1 MSEVKAENKSEL
13 NKKLYFLIHS
23 YKHAF
28 LIIIDIKQR
37 FPENVQVLL
46 HKKDARDAMIGISLV
61 TLVMSIS
68 EWSVKKSSRTLL
80 SVSMTFFLVDCWY

>member
-13 NKKLYFLIHS
+13 NKKHS

-37 FPENVQVLL
+37 FPENVQVLI

-80 SVSMTFFLVDCWY
+80 SVSMTFLIKQVIG

>member
-46 HKKDARDAMIGISLV
+46 HKKDATEML
-61 TLVMSIS
+61 
-68 EWSVKKSSRTLL
+68 
-80 SVSMTFFLVDCWY
+80 